1 MSPVNPILGLF
12 GSSPISPL
20 QQHMSKA
27 LECATELPALISAA
41 CENDQDIVAAQQ
53 ERIAALESEAD
64 DLKHSLRLHLPRSLF
79 LPVDRRDLLEV
90 LTAQDSVANRTKDIA
105 GLVRGRRMHFPS
117 DMSSRLITF
126 ANRSVDACR
135 QAETTVNELEEL
147 VQAGFRGSEVT
158 LVEDMIQELD
168 RIESETDTLQ
178 VGVRAA
184 LFAQE
189 ATLPPVNVMF
199 FYKVIDSI
207 GDLADCAQRV
217 GSRLQLMLAR

>member
-1 MSPVNPILGLF
+1 MSPVNPILSLF

-27 LECATELPALISAA
+27 LECASELPTLISAA
-41 CENDQDIVAAQQ
+41 CENDQDTVATQQ
-53 ERIAALESEAD
+53 ERIAELEHEAD
-64 DLKHSLRLHLPRSLF
+64 DLKHSLRLHLPRSLL

-90 LTAQDSVANRTKDIA
+90 LTAQDSVANCTKDIA
-105 GLVRGRRMHFPS
+105 GLVRGRRMHFPL
-117 DMSSRLITF
+117 DMSAELIAF
-126 ANRSVDACR
+126 ANRSVDACK

-158 LVEDMIQELD
+158 LVENMIQELD
-168 RIESETDTLQ
+168 RIESDTDALQ
-178 VGVRAA
+178 VEVRAT
-184 LFAQE
+184 LFVQE
-189 ATLPPVNVMF
+189 TELPPVNVMF
-199 FYKVIDSI
+199 FYEVIDSI

>member
-1 MSPVNPILGLF
+1 MSPVNPILSLF
-12 GSSPISPL
+12 GSSPVSPL
-20 QQHMSKA
+20 QQHMTKA
-27 LECATELPALISAA
+27 MECAAELPALVEAA
-41 CENDQDIVAAQQ
+41 CNDDQDTVATQQ
-53 ERIAALESEAD
+53 ERIAALENEAD

-105 GLVRGRRMHFPS
+105 GLVRGRRMHFPENIQAKL
-117 DMSSRLITF
+117 MALTK
-126 ANRSVDACR
+126 RSVDACK

-147 VQAGFRGSEVT
+147 VHTGFRGSEVT
-158 LVEDMIQELD
+158 LVESMIDELD
-168 RIESETDTLQ
+168 RIEKDTDVLQ
-178 VGVRAA
+178 VEVRAA

-189 ATLPPVNVMF
+189 TELPPVTVMF
-199 FYKVIDSI
+199 YYEVIDAI

>member
-1 MSPVNPILGLF
+1 MSPVNPILSLF

-27 LECATELPALISAA
+27 LECAAELPALISAA
-41 CENDQDIVAAQQ
+41 CENDQDTVEKQQ
-53 ERIAALESEAD
+53 ERIAALEREAD

-105 GLVRGRRMHFPS
+105 GLVRGRRMHFPV
-117 DMSSRLITF
+117 DIGPQLVAF
-126 ANRSVDACR
+126 ANRSVDACK
-135 QAETTVNELEEL
+135 QAEVTVNELEEL

-158 LVEDMIQELD
+158 LVENMIQELD
-168 RIESETDTLQ
+168 RIESDTDTLQ
-178 VGVRAA
+178 VEVRAA
-184 LFAQE
+184 LFVQE
-189 ATLPPVNVMF
+189 TELPPVNVMF
-199 FYKVIDSI
+199 FYEVIDSI